1 MFFQHLTSQKHK
13 RFHISPLFYHTLNG
27 DKLYKILLYH
37 IQMVKADTDLVL
49 TSQLLLVREENFVSA
64 ALRMIP

>member
-1 MFFQHLTSQKHK
+1 
-13 RFHISPLFYHTLNG
+13 
-27 DKLYKILLYH
+27 
-37 IQMVKADTDLVL
+37 MVKADTDLVL